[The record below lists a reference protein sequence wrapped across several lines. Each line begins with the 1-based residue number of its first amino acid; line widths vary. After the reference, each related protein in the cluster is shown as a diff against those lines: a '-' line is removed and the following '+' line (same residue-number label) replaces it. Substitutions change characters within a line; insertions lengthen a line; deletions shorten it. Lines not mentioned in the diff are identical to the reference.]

1 MPSDNFL
8 TKRLLP
14 ATLATLATFL
24 SFTVY
29 AHDGSSVGET
39 ASIKTEVYSP
49 KSTGVRKLTLG
60 TQEIKMLVDKSNLG
74 STEIEVGELF
84 LPAGFQGTGDHRHEN
99 LEIFY
104 VIEGTLGHEVNGKL
118 YRLEVGDV
126 GIVKA
131 GDTVNHSVL
140 SESSMR
146 ALVIWT
152 PGKESAVLINRFNFS
167 EKAME

>member
-1 MPSDNFL
+1 MSTDNLF
-8 TKRLLP
+8 TKWLLP
-14 ATLATLATFL
+14 VILVTFF
-24 SFTVY
+24 SFKVH
-29 AHDGSSVGET
+29 AHSGSSATEVP
-39 ASIKTEVYSP
+39 AIKAKVYSP

-84 LPAGFQGTGDHRHEN
+84 LPAGFEGTGGHKHEN

-104 VIEGTLGHEVNGKL
+104 VIEGTLGHEVNGEL

-131 GDTVNHSVL
+131 GDNVNHTVL

-146 ALVIWT
+146 ALVMWV
-152 PGKESAVLINRFNFS
+152 PGKEATVLINRFNFS
-167 EKAME
+167 EQTMK

>member
-1 MPSDNFL
+1 MPSCNIFIKWLLSAIL
-8 TKRLLP
+8 TI
-14 ATLATLATFL
+14 
-24 SFTVY
+24 SVSVTVQ
-29 AHDGSSVGET
+29 AHGGDPVGE
-39 ASIKTEVYSP
+39 AGSIKTEGYTP
-49 KSTGVRKLTLG
+49 KSTGVRTLTLG

-74 STEIEVGELF
+74 SAEIEVGELF
-84 LPAGFQGTGDHRHEN
+84 LPAGFQGTGDHQHEN

-152 PGKESAVLINRFNFS
+152 PGKEAAVLVDRFNFL
-167 EKAME
+167 EKTIK